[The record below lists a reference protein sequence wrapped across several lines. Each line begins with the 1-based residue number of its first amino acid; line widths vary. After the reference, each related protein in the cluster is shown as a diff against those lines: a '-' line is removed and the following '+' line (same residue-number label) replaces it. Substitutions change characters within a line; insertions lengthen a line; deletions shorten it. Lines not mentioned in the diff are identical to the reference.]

1 MRNLLKPIMASM
13 VAALILGMVACK
25 KTDEIATI
33 AETTETVSP
42 AAKGA
47 TAPNQTTAC
56 TSLSDACANTTN
68 NGNCVY
74 YARCKSTHCAPSGMT
89 TYADKQGKCNLWT
102 AKVGAVAVINTG
114 STYGHVA
121 VVTAISGTTITLR
134 ESNWCGKYVSS
145 RSGTASGLNIYGY
158 IW

>member
-13 VAALILGMVACK
+13 LAALIVGMVACK
-25 KTDEIATI
+25 KTDDLTTVTETTAA
-33 AETTETVSP
+33 AET

-47 TAPNQTTAC
+47 PAPSQTTAC
-56 TSLSDACANTTN
+56 TILSDACSSTLN
-68 NGNCVY
+68 NDNCVY
-74 YARCKSTHCAPSGMT
+74 YARCKSSHCPASGMT
-89 TYADKQGKCNLWT
+89 TYANKQGKCNLWT

-145 RSGTASGLNIYGY
+145 RSGTASGLSIYGY